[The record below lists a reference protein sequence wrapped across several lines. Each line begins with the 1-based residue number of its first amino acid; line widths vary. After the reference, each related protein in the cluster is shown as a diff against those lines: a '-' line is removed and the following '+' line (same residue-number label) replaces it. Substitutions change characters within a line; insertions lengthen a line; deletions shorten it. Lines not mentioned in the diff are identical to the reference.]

1 LPLHRQNLFG
11 SLKSLAIFGPGLIG
25 GSLLQ
30 ALRERF
36 PQGRFQVWGRHN
48 DSFLSLHPWVSA
60 QPEGSVVLH
69 TEVRDAVRG
78 VEGMILCT
86 PVECME
92 DLLRQA
98 APHLPPDAWV
108 TDAGSVKQTVVSALA
123 PLLPGRF
130 VGAHP
135 MAGSEKSGFAAAR
148 PDLFENSLCF
158 VTPGADA
165 SAEAVAAVTRLWQ
178 AVGCRVENISPEEH
192 DRVMARVSH
201 LPHALAALLC
211 LVPREGDFA
220 LAGPGFRDT
229 TRVATGSPALWTGI
243 LLANRDAL
251 LDSLDDL
258 EKVISALRGALT
270 DGEQNTLL
278 DLLHRAAKN
287 RNLLP

>member
-1 LPLHRQNLFG
+1 
-11 SLKSLAIFGPGLIG
+11 
-25 GSLLQ
+25 
-30 ALRERF
+30 
-36 PQGRFQVWGRHN
+36 
-48 DSFLSLHPWVSA
+48 
-60 QPEGSVVLH
+60 
-69 TEVRDAVRG
+69 
-78 VEGMILCT
+78 
-86 PVECME
+86 
-92 DLLRQA
+92 
-98 APHLPPDAWV
+98 
-108 TDAGSVKQTVVSALA
+108 
-123 PLLPGRF
+123 
-130 VGAHP
+130 

-158 VTPGADA
+158 VTPGGDA
-165 SAEAVAAVTRLWQ
+165 SAEAVASVTRLWQ